1 MKNSISNLVADR
13 VSNEKLVVK
22 FDFLVWIFHCLYHRH
37 LQLLIERKL
46 TKNKLTHLFEPN
58 IIPVSIRECKGFR
71 KGRVQYPG
79 EVVIAA
85 AEATGFAVFGC
96 RGWRIIGCLLIKDSD
111 AEVSW
116 WFRKKECP
124 LVGTIYL
131 FYALEGLLFAML
143 DLIVLVSV
151 LN

>member
-116 WFRKKECP
+116 WFRKKSAH
-124 LVGTIYL
+124 L
-131 FYALEGLLFAML
+131 LEQSTYFMHWEGCSLLCW
-143 DLIVLVSV
+143 IW
-151 LN
+151 